1 MLLSLG
7 KHQQTMDRLRSYVSR
22 ALTYPLVV
30 LIGVVVVS
38 AILSIYVLPQMSGVY
53 DMLGELMLKP
63 ATPVFR
69 RPRSLP
75 TMPVTTATLIAVG
88 PYLPALAIAA
98 LGSLLL
104 LPPAVFLLRLARLD
118 AAAADRLI
126 LPLPLIGPALRHSAI
141 ARFTHILSISV
152 RAGVNLPEAL
162 RLSADTVGYP
172 RLRADAHLVA
182 STLESGRT
190 ADEVTAT
197 RILPPTLLAALSAGS
212 ASASLP
218 DTLEAL
224 AHLHRQQAELRS
236 QRIPLFL
243 LPFTLLLL
251 AALVALLLVAVVSPL
266 SEALKIL
273 S

>member
-1 MLLSLG
+1 
-7 KHQQTMDRLRSYVSR
+7 MDRLRASVSR

-30 LIGVVVVS
+30 LTGVVVVG
-38 AILSIYVLPQMSGVY
+38 AILAIHVLPQLSSVY
-53 DMLGELMLKP
+53 DMLGGLMLGP
-63 ATPVFR
+63 SAGTPFGPR
-69 RPRSLP
+69 RSPLS
-75 TMPVTTATLIAVG
+75 MPFATTAVIAVG
-88 PYLPALAIAA
+88 PYLPAIALVA
-98 LGSLLL
+98 LGLLLL

-118 AAAADRLI
+118 TAAADRLL

-172 RLRADAHLVA
+172 RLRADAHLIA

-190 ADEVTAT
+190 AGEVAAT
-197 RILPPTLLAALSAGS
+197 QILPPTLLAALSAGS

-266 SEALKIL
+266 TEALKIL